1 MTITNVGAMPVSAFA
16 ADGLARVAPEVDM
29 WELAEA
35 LVDADVGAL
44 AVGDSD
50 EMLGVVSERDI
61 VRALAVRR
69 DPSKTR
75 AIDLAHTRLVWCD
88 ASSTVAEVAEE
99 MMEHYVRHVL
109 VEDGGRVV
117 GLVSARDFLGAYA
130 AADLADDAD
139 DDVA

>member
-1 MTITNVGAMPVSAFA
+1 MTITNVGAMPVSAVA
-16 ADGLARVAPEVDM
+16 ADRLARVAPDVDM

-44 AVGDSD
+44 AVDDGG

-61 VRALAVRR
+61 VRALAVGR

-75 AIDLAHTRLVWCD
+75 AIDIAHTRLVWCD

-117 GLVSARDFLGAYA
+117 GMVSIRDLLGAYA
-130 AADLADDAD
+130 AAEFADDAD
-139 DDVA
+139 DVA